1 MRRVVKTASP
11 GAESRDRLVVAFVQE
26 GRRRTGPLPGDRW
39 SLRYA
44 RSCANGIDRI
54 PAGEY
59 LVRSVRSY
67 QGGRFLIV
75 SLAIERQAQVL
86 LHA

>member
-1 MRRVVKTASP
+1 VKTANP
-11 GAESRDRLVVAFVQE
+11 GTETRDRLVVAFVQE
-26 GRRRTGPLPGDRW
+26 GRRRTGPLPGDHW
-39 SLRYA
+39 KLRFA
-44 RSCANGIDRI
+44 RSCANGLDRI
-54 PAGEY
+54 PAGDY
-59 LVRSVRSY
+59 VVRSVRSY